1 VATHVLQAKTL
12 LRQRQKEGQKPP
24 YDWDKYAQA
33 FFPKAEELAAEAEKA
48 EQEGNKEKASE
59 LYLYVH
65 L

>member
-1 VATHVLQAKTL
+1 VATFVAITL
-12 LRQRQKEGQKPP
+12 LRQRQRMQEGQKPP

-59 LYLYVH
+59 FYLYVH

>member
-1 VATHVLQAKTL
+1 MQ
-12 LRQRQKEGQKPP
+12 EGQKPP

-59 LYLYVH
+59 FYLYVH